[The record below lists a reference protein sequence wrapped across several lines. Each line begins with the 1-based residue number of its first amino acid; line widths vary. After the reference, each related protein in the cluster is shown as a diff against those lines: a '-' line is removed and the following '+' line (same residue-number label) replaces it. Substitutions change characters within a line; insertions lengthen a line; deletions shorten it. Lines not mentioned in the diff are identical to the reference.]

1 MTNARIRAV
10 QRYYP
15 QIYLACHVDHVRTK
29 SNRHHLSSHDAT
41 LLAHLDEEKPV
52 AAGALAKHLGVAAST
67 LSASLGRL
75 ETLGHLARR
84 ERAGDRRRIDVMLTA
99 KGARAMAEA
108 SVLDRRRLAG
118 VLAELS
124 EAQRVRAVA
133 GLALLARGARA
144 FQKKAPRRARW

>member
-1 MTNARIRAV
+1 MNARIRAV

-15 QIYLACHVDHVRTK
+15 QVYLACHVDHVRTR
-29 SNRHHLSSHDAT
+29 SNRHHLSAHDAT
-41 LLAHLDEEKPV
+41 LLAHLDEERSV
-52 AAGALAKHLGVAAST
+52 GVGALAKHLGVVAST

-75 ETLGHLARR
+75 EALGHLARR
-84 ERAGDRRRIDVMLTA
+84 PREGDRRRIDVRLTV
-99 KGARAMAEA
+99 KGARAMAGA

-124 EAQRVRAVA
+124 EAQRIRAVA

-144 FQKKAPRRARW
+144 FQAKAPRRARW